1 MSFSNDCKTEI
12 LAQDFSEYDSAEAL
26 LYGFSC
32 FFPNIMPYEM
42 SISSENREMLETM
55 VQFYRRFDVPEEAVS
70 VIPGKRIHSLKIQ
83 GESVCQDLI
92 NRFQISRFVP
102 FSFLTTFL
110 ETEEQRKAFL
120 SGVFLAA
127 GTLSSPSTGYHL
139 QFTSHRL
146 PLIRALD
153 SFLNENGF
161 TPKLS
166 RHGSHY
172 MLYIKSSEQIE
183 DFLTYLG
190 AFDNTLKLMQ
200 EKVLKDVRNT
210 VTRRV
215 NCENANLEK
224 TIQSSA
230 KDVSLLTEFLE
241 KGGEVLLSEE
251 QLRIVR
257 YRIENPEY
265 SLAELASEM
274 DDSVTKS
281 GINHRLRRIREI
293 ARDYLEKNEH

>member
-12 LAQDFSEYDSAEAL
+12 LAQDFSDYDAAEAL

-32 FFPNIMPYEM
+32 FFPVILPYEM

-55 VQFYRRFDVPEEAVS
+55 SQRFQVFDVPEDSIS
-70 VIPGKRIHSLKIQ
+70 VIPGKRIHSLKIV
-83 GESVCQDLI
+83 GETVCQDLI
-92 NRFQISRFVP
+92 NRFQIARFVP
-102 FSFLTTFL
+102 FSFLSSFL
-110 ETEEQRKAFL
+110 ETESQKRAFL
-120 SGVFLAA
+120 SGVFLAS
-127 GTLSSPSTGYHL
+127 GTISSPSKGYHL

-166 RHGSHY
+166 RHGNHY
-172 MLYIKSSEQIE
+172 MLYIKNSEQIE

-190 AFDNTLKLMQ
+190 AYDSTLKLMQ
-200 EKVLKDVRNT
+200 EKVFKDVRNT

-224 TIQSSA
+224 TIQSSS

-241 KGGEVLLSEE
+241 KGGEMLLSEE

-265 SLAELASEM
+265 SLSELAAEF
-274 DDSVTKS
+274 DDSVTRS
-281 GINHRLRRIREI
+281 GINHRLRKIREI
-293 ARDYLEKNEH
+293 ARDYLENNEH